1 ATLKESV
8 QRNEEEL
15 ARLSTARQ
23 DAEKQ
28 SLVANEKLRQTRR
41 VLDSMVSRLKTLEQE
56 SSLLEEEKQ
65 RIGGRRAEL
74 ESSLAQGSEER
85 VRNEKALAE
94 TVEAAREL
102 RTTLDRLG
110 QDLGAAQSRTSG
122 LREKMNGV
130 ETDGQRLASQAA
142 ETRERQD
149 RLEAMTST
157 LADEM
162 SRWQADGQQAVERLA
177 EVAATQESE
186 RARLASLEQQ
196 ASDMRA
202 RRDELNPLVD
212 SRRAELDARREQR
225 SAAEV
230 ALARAESDLA
240 HHVQRCHQEL
250 GLEPRALLS
259 EVRQDQILQGEELS
273 QAGQDAEGLRARME
287 RMGPVN
293 MMALEELREAE
304 ERQAFLDTQRQD
316 LLTSINDTAQ
326 TIREIDQVSHRQF
339 REAFQAVNGFFSD
352 TFRTLFG
359 GGNGEMRL
367 SDETDPESGIDIV
380 AQPPGK
386 RLQNVLLLSGG
397 EKALTALAL
406 LLAIFRFTPS
416 PFCILDEVD
425 APLDDANVERF
436 TRLVEQMSSHTQFIL
451 ITHNKR
457 TMEICRVLYGVTMQE
472 PGVSRLVSVR
482 LEQMEPEP
490 VALPA

>member
-1 ATLKESV
+1 I
-8 QRNEEEL
+8 
-15 ARLSTARQ
+15 
-23 DAEKQ
+23 
-28 SLVANEKLRQTRR
+28 
-41 VLDSMVSRLKTLEQE
+41 KTLEQE
-56 SSLLEEEKQ
+56 SSLLEGEKQ
-65 RIGGRRAEL
+65 RISSRRVEL
-74 ESSLAQGSEER
+74 ESGLATGAEERARNERSLAE
-85 VRNEKALAE
+85 A
-94 TVEAAREL
+94 VEAARQL
-102 RTTLDRLG
+102 RINLDELG
-110 QDLGAAQSRTSG
+110 QELGAAQSRASG

-130 ETDGQRLASQAA
+130 ETDCRRLASQAT
-142 ETRERQD
+142 ETREREEK
-149 RLEAMTST
+149 LGTMIGA

-162 SRWQADGQQAVERLA
+162 AQWQTDGLKATELLA
-177 EVAATQESE
+177 EVARAHESG
-186 RARLASLEQQ
+186 RASLADLAHQ
-196 ASDMRA
+196 AADMRA
-202 RRDELNPLVD
+202 RRDELSPLVD
-212 SRRAELDARREQR
+212 SRRAELDAHRERR

-230 ALARAESDLA
+230 ALARAESDLS
-240 HHVQRCHQEL
+240 HHVQRCRQEL
-250 GLEPRALLS
+250 GLEPDALLT
-259 EVRQDQILQGEELS
+259 EVGAGQILQSEELS
-273 QAGQDAEGLRARME
+273 RAGQQVEELRARLE

-304 ERQAFLDTQRQD
+304 ERQVFLDTQRQD
-316 LLTSINDTAQ
+316 LLASINDTAQ

-339 REAFQAVNGFFSD
+339 RVAFQAINGFFSE

-359 GGNGEMRL
+359 GGSGEMRL
-367 SDETDPESGIDIV
+367 SDESDAESGIDIV

-406 LLAIFRFTPS
+406 LIAIFRFTPS

-425 APLDDANVERF
+425 APLDDANIERF
-436 TRLVEQMSSHTQFIL
+436 TKLIEHMSGHTQFIL